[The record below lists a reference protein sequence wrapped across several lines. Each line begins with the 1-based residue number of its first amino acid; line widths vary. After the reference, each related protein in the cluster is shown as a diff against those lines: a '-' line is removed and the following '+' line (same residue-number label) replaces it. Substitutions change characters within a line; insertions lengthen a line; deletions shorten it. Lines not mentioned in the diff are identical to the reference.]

1 MIKSLGRRKCS
12 IATLQIIEH
21 ESNSILINGID
32 YRDYF
37 HANPFHLDAIIKPFE
52 VLGINDKPSLSITVS
67 GGGLTGQAE
76 ACRLAIARILQRQKP
91 SYRQLLKSKLLL
103 RQDARQKERRKYGL
117 KKARKAPQFS
127 KR

>member
-1 MIKSLGRRKCS
+1 MSKSIGRRKCS
-12 IATLQIIEH
+12 IATLQISKNI
-21 ESNSILINGID
+21 SNKILVNGID

-37 HANPFHLDAIIKPFE
+37 HENPFHLASIIKPFE
-52 VLGINDKPSLSITVS
+52 ILGIADKPSLSIAVS
-67 GGGLTGQAE
+67 GGGLSGQAE
-76 ACRLAIARILQRQKP
+76 ACRLAIARVLQSQKS
-91 SYRQLLKSKLLL
+91 SYRQLLKSKLML